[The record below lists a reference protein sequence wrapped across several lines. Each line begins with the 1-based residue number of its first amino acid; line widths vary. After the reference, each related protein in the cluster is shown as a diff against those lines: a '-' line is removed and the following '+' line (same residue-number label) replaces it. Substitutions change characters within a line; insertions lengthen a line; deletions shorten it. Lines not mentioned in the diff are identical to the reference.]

1 MFFAPAFLPFFVTS
15 QTRAAR
21 LTLDALGRLDE
32 DLAMTFKPAIWYPIA
47 VVLSVLNWAG
57 AGFAVGQAQ
66 PWHAT
71 VHAAL
76 ALAFGL
82 WAQRLRQG
90 PGGSEVQARL
100 EALGSDV
107 QARFEALEADMST
120 LRQELS
126 ETQERLDFAER
137 LLAQGPEARRVGPQR

>member
-1 MFFAPAFLPFFVTS
+1 
-15 QTRAAR
+15 
-21 LTLDALGRLDE
+21 
-32 DLAMTFKPAIWYPIA
+32 MTFKPAIWYPVA
-47 VVLSVLNWAG
+47 VVLSVINLAG
-57 AGFAVGQAQ
+57 AGFAAGQAQ

-90 PGGSEVQARL
+90 PGGSELPARL
-100 EALGSDV
+100 EAVEIEVSN
-107 QARFEALEADMST
+107 

-137 LLAQGPEARRVGPQR
+137 LLAQGPDARRVDPQR